1 MTQYAKEDI
10 KCEGTMQK
18 KGGMRWQKRY
28 FILYQSGSRPAHL
41 AYFKD
46 EKDDGARA
54 TLELTSDTKVD
65 LLLGK
70 AHAFQVILRGECP
83 YQSANDKLC
92 EYPRD
97 HQSCT
102 GRALKVAAETHED
115 REKWMKCLRD
125 CIAMAISQTMVH
137 VRSPLM
143 RTHVGGGHLWNNVVL
158 WHRLVRGPKVPMPCS
173 LPSPRGPAAQ

>member
-1 MTQYAKEDI
+1 
-10 KCEGTMQK
+10 MQK

-70 AHAFQVILRGECP
+70 AHAFQVILRG
-83 YQSANDKLC
+83 
-92 EYPRD
+92 
-97 HQSCT
+97 
-102 GRALKVAAETHED
+102 RALKVAAETHED

-137 VRSPLM
+137 VRPPLM
-143 RTHVGGGHLWNNVVL
+143 RTHVGGGHL
-158 WHRLVRGPKVPMPCS
+158 
-173 LPSPRGPAAQ
+173 

>member
-70 AHAFQVILRGECP
+70 AHAFQVILRGIISHAQVEP
-83 YQSANDKLC
+83 
-92 EYPRD
+92 
-97 HQSCT
+97 
-102 GRALKVAAETHED
+102 LKS
-115 REKWMKCLRD
+115 LRRHTR
-125 CIAMAISQTMVH
+125 IAKN
-137 VRSPLM
+137 
-143 RTHVGGGHLWNNVVL
+143 G
-158 WHRLVRGPKVPMPCS
+158 
-173 LPSPRGPAAQ
+173 

>member
-1 MTQYAKEDI
+1 MSQYAKEDI
-10 KCEGTMQK
+10 KCEGLMQK

-28 FILYQSGSRPAHL
+28 FILYQNGTRPAQL

-46 EKDDGARA
+46 RPCDCDGDARA

-70 AHAFQVILRGECP
+70 THAFQVILKGMLPTNFVLLSNSYRN
-83 YQSANDKLC
+83 A
-92 EYPRD
+92 
-97 HQSCT
+97 

-125 CIAMAISQTMVH
+125 CIAMAIKQTVVH
-137 VRSPLM
+137 VRHSAL
-143 RTHVGGGHLWNNVVL
+143 
-158 WHRLVRGPKVPMPCS
+158 S
-173 LPSPRGPAAQ
+173 

>member
-1 MTQYAKEDI
+1 
-10 KCEGTMQK
+10 MQK

-70 AHAFQVILRGECP
+70 AHAFQVILRG
-83 YQSANDKLC
+83 
-92 EYPRD
+92 
-97 HQSCT
+97 
-102 GRALKVAAETHED
+102 RALKVAAETHED

-137 VRSPLM
+137 FSGTDWFVDPKSQCRVRCLHQEGRLRNSVHFHKISFERCEPRYNLL
-143 RTHVGGGHLWNNVVL
+143 RKVGSGAYGFVVAAEDVVFSVVL
-158 WHRLVRGPKVPMPCS
+158 ICLS
-173 LPSPRGPAAQ
+173 